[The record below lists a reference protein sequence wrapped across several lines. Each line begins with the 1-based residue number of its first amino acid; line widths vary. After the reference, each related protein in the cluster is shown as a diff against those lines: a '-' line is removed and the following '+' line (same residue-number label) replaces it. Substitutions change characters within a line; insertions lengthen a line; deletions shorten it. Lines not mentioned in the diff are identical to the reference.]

1 MRALNVSLLKYLN
14 ACFGSVK
21 LGMRVCCRGKMCI
34 MKQIEERQEENML
47 QDELKEQSKQQ
58 LLESLERMQV
68 EELEVWD
75 QKPKSF

>member
-1 MRALNVSLLKYLN
+1 
-14 ACFGSVK
+14 
-21 LGMRVCCRGKMCI
+21 